1 MAVLSRRDETQA
13 QRNEA
18 EDALVLATGSL
29 LADGASFADLTI
41 AQIAQR
47 AGRTRTAF
55 YFYFRDKRE
64 LLIRVT
70 ERVAEGLF
78 DEADR
83 WWSGSGGP
91 KDLRM
96 ALRNILGTYRNHGA
110 LLRAVI
116 EAAGYD
122 EAIESMW
129 RTIVERFIDATE
141 RRLLAEGHSTQEAH
155 ATAFV
160 LVWMTE
166 RACYQHVARG
176 GRLDDESLLGALA
189 EVWERAVYPGR

>member
-1 MAVLSRRDETQA
+1 MQ
-13 QRNEA
+13 
-18 EDALVLATGSL
+18 ATGDL
-29 LADGASFADLTI
+29 LAEGAAFADLTV
-41 AQIAQR
+41 AQIAER

-64 LLIRVT
+64 LLMRVT

-83 WWSGSGGP
+83 WWSGTGGP
-91 KDLRM
+91 QDLRA
-96 ALRNILGTYRNHGA
+96 ALRNMLGSYRNHGA
-110 LLRAVI
+110 LLRAVV

-122 EAIESMW
+122 EQIGATW
-129 RTIVERFIDATE
+129 RGIVGRFIDATE
-141 RRLLAEGHSTQEAH
+141 RRLLAEGHGSVADAR

-166 RACYQHVARG
+166 RACYQHVADG
-176 GRLDDESLLGALA
+176 GQLDDADLLGALVG
-189 EVWERAVYPGR
+189 VWQRAVYPGLTVTED